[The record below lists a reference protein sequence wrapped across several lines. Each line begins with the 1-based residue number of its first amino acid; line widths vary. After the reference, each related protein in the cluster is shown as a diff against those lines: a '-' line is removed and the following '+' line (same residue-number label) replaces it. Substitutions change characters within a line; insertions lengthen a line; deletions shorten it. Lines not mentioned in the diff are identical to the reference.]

1 MRKSHVPF
9 LMEVERQ
16 EQQRMDERLLQI
28 ARCDTIADVK
38 ECMKVLLGLYVWFN
52 KILAA
57 NIKGTARDSDSVV
70 MMHMFYSKGASFLQ
84 LLDGFP
90 FVDEGKEIGRII
102 EPTVLYSLARDI
114 YEALCAYELVFV
126 LPKTEEQKMIAYNIF
141 YISSMKERANYKHQT
156 EKSRKIALEEAED
169 IENAKQQIEA
179 TVYYQQLP
187 DKDKQFLQAKMNSPH
202 PVYRLLYEEHAV
214 VPVKWEDAYTT
225 FGMAEE
231 MFGNIYAYLSLYAHP
246 TAVAVTRF
254 REMFTDQQNGI
265 ERKVSFAGKLVV
277 QMLSVFVID
286 FCRQHDFAREVY
298 HQSDEMTKCMADF
311 INIIARGPEYA
322 FYLHMEE

>member
-1 MRKSHVPF
+1 
-9 LMEVERQ
+9 
-16 EQQRMDERLLQI
+16 MDEKLLQI
-28 ARCDTIADVK
+28 VRCDTIADVK
-38 ECMKVLLGLYVWFN
+38 ECMKVLLGLYVRFN
-52 KILAA
+52 KVLVTKK
-57 NIKGTARDSDSVV
+57 NVSARDSDCIV
-70 MMHMFYSKGASFLQ
+70 MMHMFYAKGASFLQ

-90 FVDEGKEIGRII
+90 FVDDGKEIGRII
-102 EPTVLYSLARDI
+102 EPTLLYSLVRDM
-114 YEALCAYELVFV
+114 YEALCAFELVFV
-126 LPKTEEQKMIAYNIF
+126 LPKTEKQKMMAYNIF

-156 EKSRKIALEEAED
+156 EKSRTIAAEEAED
-169 IENAKQQIEA
+169 IEKAKQEIEA

-225 FGMAEE
+225 FGMREE
-231 MFGNIYAYLSLYAHP
+231 MFGNVYAYLSLYAHP

-254 REMFTDQQNGI
+254 REMFTDKQYDI
-265 ERKVSFAGKLVV
+265 ERKVSYAGMLVV

-286 FCRQHDFAREVY
+286 FCRQLDFAREVY
-298 HQSDEMTKCMADF
+298 LQSDDTTKCMADL
-311 INIIARGPEYA
+311 INIIARGSEYA

>member
-1 MRKSHVPF
+1 
-9 LMEVERQ
+9 
-16 EQQRMDERLLQI
+16 MDERLLQI
-28 ARCDTIADVK
+28 ARCNTIADVK
-38 ECMKVLLGLYVWFN
+38 ECMKVLLGLYVNFN
-52 KILAA
+52 KVLVSKK
-57 NIKGTARDSDSVV
+57 NVSARDSDSVV
-70 MMHMFYSKGASFLQ
+70 MMHMFYAKGASFLQ

-90 FVDEGKEIGRII
+90 FVDDGKEIGRII
-102 EPTVLYSLARDI
+102 EPTLLYSHARDM
-114 YEALCAYELVFV
+114 YEALCAFELVFV
-126 LPKTEEQKMIAYNIF
+126 LPKTEEQKMMAYNIF
-141 YISSMKERANYKHQT
+141 YISSMKERAYYKHQT
-156 EKSRKIALEEAED
+156 EKSRKIAAEEAED
-169 IENAKQQIEA
+169 IENAKQQIVA
-179 TVYYQQLP
+179 TSYYQQLS

-202 PVYRLLYEEHAV
+202 PVYRLLYEENAV
-214 VPVKWEDAYTT
+214 LPVKWEDAYTT

-231 MFGNIYAYLSLYAHP
+231 MFGNIYAYLSLYTHP

-298 HQSDEMTKCMADF
+298 IHSDDKTKWMADF
-311 INIIARGPEYA
+311 INIIARGPEYT